1 MKLELTYWDEY
12 KKIIPVYRKN
22 GEEKEKMDIENI
34 SVSFCIY
41 KGDKKEFETDLE
53 KEEDGFE
60 LELSED
66 DIATFEKGEYTG
78 ELKVKIGKKT
88 QRKQFEIIISD

>member
-41 KGDKKEFETDLE
+41 KGDKKEFET
-53 KEEDGFE
+53 
-60 LELSED
+60 ELSEE

-88 QRKQFEIIISD
+88 QRKQFDIVISD